1 MCNYAAS
8 FFTYKLQNKKMQSHQ
23 NMMSDD
29 AAEDGCLTASHRTA
43 SPDNVKSF
51 ILKRQKLFV

>member
-1 MCNYAAS
+1 MCDYAAY
-8 FFTYKLQNKKMQSHQ
+8 FFTYKLQNEKVQSHQ

-43 SPDNVKSF
+43 SPK
-51 ILKRQKLFV
+51 